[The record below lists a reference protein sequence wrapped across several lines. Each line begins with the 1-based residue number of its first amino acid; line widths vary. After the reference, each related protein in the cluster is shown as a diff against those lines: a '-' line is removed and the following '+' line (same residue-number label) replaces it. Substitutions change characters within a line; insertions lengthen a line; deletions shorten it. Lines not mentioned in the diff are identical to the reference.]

1 MNVTLGLEKYEGT
14 DPAVVTV
21 GTFDGIH
28 LGHVKLIGT
37 VVEIAKQKQMTS
49 TVMTFDPH
57 PKTVVAQRTTEKF
70 RLLTNLEEKLGLLQ
84 DLDLSQVVVAKFTR
98 EFSELDYQ
106 SFVRDILLNRLRT
119 KVLVV
124 GHDHAFGKDRA
135 GNISALET
143 LSRKYGFQLVEVG
156 PFRIGNKTV
165 SSTAIRKLIADGEVQ
180 EAAVML
186 GRLYALTG
194 VVSRGEGRGRALTYP
209 TANLAVHNNA
219 KLIPRG
225 GVYAVDCRLRTDV
238 IRGMANIGYKPTFG
252 GVNKTLE
259 VHLIGFEGDIYG
271 EQLRIEF
278 LKRLRDEKKFNS
290 ENELIEQLAKD
301 KQQSINL

>member
-1 MNVTLGLEKYEGT
+1 MNVALGLEKYDGT

-28 LGHVKLIGT
+28 LGHVKLIGK
-37 VVEIAKQKQMTS
+37 VVEIARQKKMTS

-57 PKTVVAQRTTEKF
+57 PKAVVAQRTTEKF
-70 RLLTNLEEKLGLLQ
+70 HLLTNLEEKLGLMQ
-84 DLDLSQVVVAKFTR
+84 DLDLSQVVVIKFTR

-106 SFVRDILLNRLRT
+106 TFIREILLNKLHT
-119 KVLVV
+119 EVLVV

-143 LSRKYGFQLVEVG
+143 LSRKYGFELEKVG
-156 PFRIGNKTV
+156 PVTIGNKTV

-180 EAAVML
+180 QAAGML
-186 GRLYALTG
+186 GRPYSLTG
-194 VVSRGEGRGRALTYP
+194 VVSRGEGRGRTLTYP

-225 GVYAVDCRLRTDV
+225 GVYAVDCRLRSDV

-252 GVNKTLE
+252 GLNKTLE
-259 VHLIGFEGDIYG
+259 VHLIGFTGDIYG
-271 EQLRIEF
+271 EQLIIEF
-278 LKRLRDEKKFNS
+278 LKRLRDEKKFDS